1 MLPKI
6 YFALF
11 LTLIFRESYAA
22 DKCKIAKAVPPT
34 KRAISTVEELSRTQE
49 IITYAEIKGLKVRP
63 YHSAPS
69 RFSSSSNLPSADI
82 RIDTTKTY
90 QKIYGFGASITESCL
105 QNIKRLSPV
114 ARKNFF
120 SRVFSREQGAGF
132 SYLRIPIGANDFS
145 VGDYTLNDSLDGL
158 PDPQLKL
165 FNTEKLQAFID
176 FIKESKTYNPDIKI
190 LISPWTPPAWMKDTQ
205 KLRGGQLKKENFEA
219 YAQYLSRTIGA
230 FETEGVQVDQ
240 LTILNEPLIG
250 DAQTKWFFPQAY
262 MTVPDQME
270 FIQKYL
276 TPKLKDRPTKILL
289 HDHNWDNANDVLEK
303 WEANKHNPKIE
314 GMAYHC
320 YGGDFTTLQKNLSQ
334 TPGVPSFN
342 TECTSTF
349 KGSGLDKDT
358 YFWWLQSQSLDAV
371 KLGVS
376 GSLGWNLCL
385 NEKGGPVND
394 GCKDCRG
401 LVTIDSKTAQVK
413 INPEVQALEATS
425 RVTDPGSLRIESSES
440 DPDSKSVAFKNP
452 DGTLSMVL
460 VNRSKQKRS
469 FKVHIDDCFYKEYE
483 LTAGATLSVRWPL

>member
-1 MLPKI
+1 MLLKI
-6 YFALF
+6 SIPFI
-11 LTLIFRESYAA
+11 LTLIFSESFAA
-22 DKCKIAKAVPPT
+22 DKCKITKTTTLA
-34 KRAISTVEELSRTQE
+34 KRAISNAAEPFRTQE
-49 IITYAEIKGLKVRP
+49 IVTYAEVKGLKVRP
-63 YHSAPS
+63 YNGGSAH
-69 RFSSSSNLPSADI
+69 FNSSSSLQAADI
-82 RIDTTKTY
+82 RIDTAKTY
-90 QKIYGFGASITESCL
+90 QAMYGFGASITESCL
-105 QNIKRLSPV
+105 QNMKRLSPI

-145 VGDYTLNDSLDGL
+145 AGDYTLNDSPDGN

-165 FNTEKLQAFID
+165 FSTEKLQAFIE
-176 FIKESKTYNPDIKI
+176 FAKESKAYNPDIKI

-205 KLRGGQLKKENFEA
+205 KLRGGQLKKEHFEA
-219 YAQYLSRTIGA
+219 YSQYLSRTIAA
-230 FETEGVQVDQ
+230 FETQGVQVDQ

-250 DAQTKWFFPQAY
+250 DAQTKWYFPQAY

-276 TPKLKDRPTKILL
+276 TPKLKDRPTKVLL
-289 HDHNWDNANDVLEK
+289 HDHNWDNANDILEK
-303 WEANKHNPKIE
+303 WESNKHNPKIE

-320 YGGDFTTLQKNLSQ
+320 YGGNFGTLEKNLSQ

-349 KGSGLDKDT
+349 KGSGLDRDT

-376 GSLGWNLCL
+376 GSMGWNLCL
-385 NEKGGPVND
+385 DEKGGPVND

-401 LVTIDSKTAQVK
+401 LVTIDSKTAKIK
-413 INPEVQALEATS
+413 INPEFQALEATS
-425 RVTDPGSLRIESSES
+425 RVTDAGSIRIESTES
-440 DPDSKSVAFKNP
+440 DPESKSVAFKNP

-460 VNRSKQKRS
+460 VNRSKEKRS
-469 FKVHIDDCFYKEYE
+469 YKIHIDDCVYKEYE
-483 LTAGATLSVRWPL
+483 LAAGATLSARWPL